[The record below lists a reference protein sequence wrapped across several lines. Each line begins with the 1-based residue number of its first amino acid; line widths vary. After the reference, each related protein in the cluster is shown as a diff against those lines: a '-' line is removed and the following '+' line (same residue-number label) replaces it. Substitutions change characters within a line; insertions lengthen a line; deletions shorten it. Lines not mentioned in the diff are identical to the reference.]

1 MNQHYRVRVCD
12 KFVLN
17 PMQERIIKIKIVDLH
32 NCDTAQ
38 FIPTSH
44 LLYQDSI
51 LLPHALINEKNNRA
65 LMTIINLSNRTGT
78 ILIRTHQLELL
89 KLNHLI
95 RVVFLFQQ
103 PHHHPHPQDD
113 KLKKIDENVAT
124 HTLPGNGMMKVSL
137 LLLNFFSTD

>member
-1 MNQHYRVRVCD
+1 MNQHYRVRVCY

-51 LLPHALINEKNNRA
+51 LLPHALINEKNKRA
-65 LMTIINLSNRTGT
+65 LMTIINLSNRTRT
-78 ILIRTHQLELL
+78 INKNTPIGIIEIEPPNSSCFLI
-89 KLNHLI
+89 
-95 RVVFLFQQ
+95 
-103 PHHHPHPQDD
+103 
-113 KLKKIDENVAT
+113 
-124 HTLPGNGMMKVSL
+124 
-137 LLLNFFSTD
+137 STTTSSPSPSR